1 MYSQNTEQD
10 ILISF
15 FTDRNIT
22 CLSIGENDGIN
33 LSNVR
38 QLILN
43 GCHATLVE
51 PAPEAFKQ
59 LTELYLDRDD
69 VYCIN
74 VAVSDYI
81 GKAKFFDSGTHL
93 NRGDKSLLSSLNEN
107 EIKKW
112 KPTTDFNEIEVD
124 VVDFKTLLNFSPY
137 KQFNFISIDAEG
149 MDVVILKQINLKE
162 IGCECICIEHNSH
175 TQTLKEIIDYC
186 SQFGLTK
193 QLLKNA
199 ENIILSREKFYDKES
214 KEIRMPCGIN
224 KNKFK

>member
-1 MYSQNTEQD
+1 MYSQGSEEQT
-10 ILISF
+10 LLKF
-15 FTDRNIT
+15 VNGRVIT
-22 CLSIGENDGIN
+22 CLSIGENDGMN

-38 QLILN
+38 QLIIN

-51 PAPEAFKQ
+51 PAPEAFRQ

-69 VYCIN
+69 IYCIN

-112 KPTTDFNEIEVD
+112 KPTTRFTEIEVD
-124 VVDFKTLLNFSPY
+124 VVDFKTLFNLSPY
-137 KQFNFISIDAEG
+137 KNFELISVDAEG
-149 MDVVILKQINLKE
+149 NDLCILKQINLKE
-162 IGCECICIEHNSH
+162 IGCEVICVEHNSH

-186 SQFGLTK
+186 SQFGLIK

-199 ENIILSREKFYDKES
+199 ENIILS
-214 KEIRMPCGIN
+214 I
-224 KNKFK
+224 

>member
-1 MYSQNTEQD
+1 MYSQGSEEQT
-10 ILISF
+10 LLKF
-15 FTDRNIT
+15 VNGRVIT
-22 CLSIGENDGIN
+22 CLSIGENDGTN

-51 PAPEAFKQ
+51 PAPEAFRQ

-69 VYCIN
+69 IYCIN

-93 NRGDKSLLSSLNEN
+93 NRGDSSLLSSLNEN

-112 KPTTDFNEIEVD
+112 KPTTDFNEIKVD
-124 VVDFKTLLNFSPY
+124 VVDFKTLLNLSPY
-137 KQFNFISIDAEG
+137 KKFELISIDAES

-162 IGCECICIEHNSH
+162 IGCEVICIEHNSH
-175 TQTLKEIIDYC
+175 AQTLKEITNYC
-186 SQFGLTK
+186 SRFGLTN

-199 ENIILSREKFYDKES
+199 ENIILCK
-214 KEIRMPCGIN
+214 
-224 KNKFK
+224 

>member
-1 MYSQNTEQD
+1 MYSQGSEEQT
-10 ILISF
+10 LLNYVNG
-15 FTDRNIT
+15 RKIT
-22 CLSIGENDGIN
+22 CLSIGENDGMN

-112 KPTTDFNEIEVD
+112 KPTTRFTEIEVD
-124 VVDFKTLLNFSPY
+124 VVDFKTLINLSPY
-137 KQFNFISIDAEG
+137 KKFELISIDTEG
-149 MDVVILKQINLKE
+149 SDVVILKQINLSE
-162 IGCECICIEHNSH
+162 IGCECICIEYNSSH
-175 TQTLKEIIDYC
+175 QTLKEIIDYC

-193 QLLKNA
+193 KLLKNA
-199 ENIILSREKFYDKES
+199 ENIILS
-214 KEIRMPCGIN
+214 I
-224 KNKFK
+224 

>member
-1 MYSQNTEQD
+1 MYSQGSEEQT
-10 ILISF
+10 LLKF
-15 FTDRNIT
+15 VNGRVIT
-22 CLSIGENDGIN
+22 CLSIGENDGMN

-51 PAPEAFKQ
+51 PAPEAFRQ

-74 VAVSDYI
+74 VAISNYI

-93 NRGDKSLLSSLNEN
+93 NKGDSSLLSSLNEN

-112 KPTTDFNEIEVD
+112 KPTTRFTEIEVD
-124 VVDFKTLLNFSPY
+124 VVDFKTLLNLSPY

-149 MDVVILKQINLKE
+149 QDLCILKQINLKE
-162 IGCECICIEHNSH
+162 IGCEVLCIEWNSKPEI
-175 TQTLKEIIDYC
+175 LKEITDYC

-193 QLLKNA
+193 QLLKNH
-199 ENIILSREKFYDKES
+199 ENIIFSHE
-214 KEIRMPCGIN
+214 
-224 KNKFK
+224 

>member
-93 NRGDKSLLSSLNEN
+93 NRGDSSLLSSLNEN

-112 KPTTDFNEIEVD
+112 KPTTRFTEIEVD
-124 VVDFKTLLNFSPY
+124 VVDFKTLFNLSPY
-137 KQFNFISIDAEG
+137 KKFELISIDAES
-149 MDVVILKQINLKE
+149 MDVAILKQINLKE
-162 IGCECICIEHNSH
+162 IGCEVLCIEWNSKH
-175 TQTLKEIIDYC
+175 EILKEITHYC
-186 SQFGLTK
+186 SQFGLTNE
-193 QLLKNA
+193 LLKNA
-199 ENIILSREKFYDKES
+199 ENIILS
-214 KEIRMPCGIN
+214 I
-224 KNKFK
+224 